1 MFSGTMIDPDPL
13 SWHTEIVRTDIDQNG
28 SGPIIRRDNMPERPH
43 SRKKTIAEGTTEVK
57 KGEQIKDSVQ
67 AGEGLA
73 FSKEKEEKEDKE
85 Q

>member
-1 MFSGTMIDPDPL
+1 MA
-13 SWHTEIVRTDIDQNG
+13 
-28 SGPIIRRDNMPERPH
+28 ERPH
-43 SRKKTIAEGTTEVK
+43 SRKKTIAEGTAEVK